1 MLMRSGKGAPI
12 TPLDAAMHK
21 GNSAVAK
28 FLQLHGGLPSNSL
41 NDSSLQRRLNR
52 YVKSA
57 IVMFVIKIKNMMEI
71 RCSIPYIIFPHP
83 LISCAMIK
91 L

>member
-1 MLMRSGKGAPI
+1 MYIVFLFQILIDHSADVNMLMRSGKGAPI

-52 YVKSA
+52 YVIST
-57 IVMFVIKIKNMMEI
+57 IVLFIIKIKNMMEI
-71 RCSIPYIIFPHP
+71 V
-83 LISCAMIK
+83 
-91 L
+91 